1 MKTFKKNAL
10 RSNGGVREPEFARI
24 NRIGRIDG
32 CPDFNEE
39 EYTGFSRDARAACMI
54 GRNPKMRRFGPVS
67 GSPHYDSATSAEASA
82 RFCTRMSST

>member
-1 MKTFKKNAL
+1 MKTFKMNAL

-39 EYTGFSRDARAACMI
+39 EYTGFSRDARTRCMYDRPQSQNAAVRT
-54 GRNPKMRRFGPVS
+54 GQRKP
-67 GSPHYDSATSAEASA
+67 AL
-82 RFCTRMSST
+82 